1 MRSLSLGRSCAAL
14 TWPRFFKTKCSNE
27 RCALTVVN
35 GGELVKN
42 LDDGFRAAHA
52 NVPWKDIAGF
62 RDVAACKYQTL
73 RMEDVRVTASDDF
86 DALAT
91 MLGEIIEAEK
101 RQHDPPLCAMPVRGA
116 RTGIVGAANVGGGGA
131 AGVCRLSDAD
141 NRLDRPVEQS
151 PTAPLR
157 FAVLRVQGRA
167 AEARCLASVGRAGG
181 APPCGCRE
189 ARRRAGRG
197 AEKRT

>member
-27 RCALTVVN
+27 RRALTVVN

-62 RDVAACKYQTL
+62 RDVAACKHQTL

-101 RQHDPPLCAMPVRGA
+101 R
-116 RTGIVGAANVGGGGA
+116 
-131 AGVCRLSDAD
+131 
-141 NRLDRPVEQS
+141 
-151 PTAPLR
+151 
-157 FAVLRVQGRA
+157 
-167 AEARCLASVGRAGG
+167 
-181 APPCGCRE
+181 
-189 ARRRAGRG
+189 
-197 AEKRT
+197 

>member
-27 RCALTVVN
+27 RRALTVVN

-42 LDDGFRAAHA
+42 LDDDFRVAHA

-101 RQHDPPLCAMPVRGA
+101 R
-116 RTGIVGAANVGGGGA
+116 
-131 AGVCRLSDAD
+131 
-141 NRLDRPVEQS
+141 
-151 PTAPLR
+151 
-157 FAVLRVQGRA
+157 
-167 AEARCLASVGRAGG
+167 
-181 APPCGCRE
+181 
-189 ARRRAGRG
+189 
-197 AEKRT
+197 